1 MGDAPAV
8 RSERKGKI
16 FFGWWL
22 VMALFVILFNAA
34 GTGFYVFPVFIS
46 SLQAEFGWSMTQIS
60 AGVAIFA
67 IMMGVASPV
76 IGILIGRYGVRRT
89 MLVSGVL
96 SSLAYLG
103 FAVMQNLW
111 TLYAVLAVSGF
122 VVTGLTMLPAQ
133 TLVTNWFNKYRGRAL
148 GLAVLGPAAGG
159 FLLPPFNEFLIRLW
173 GWRFTWVFACII
185 LWVVVIPLVAVFVRS
200 RPSEMGL
207 SVDGIATRDEEG
219 EPTTSVLSGLPVRRA
234 VTSWTFWLLAVT
246 FVLQFAGVSALNFHL
261 VPFAE
266 QEAGFTSQQAA
277 LYFGL
282 TIGFSMFGNVLAG
295 WLADRI
301 RPQVVLALTGLLM
314 AIGPVA
320 LDLFIVRLGLRD
332 VNLLL
337 LHAIPYGIGFGG
349 NVTIAPVLI
358 GRCFGELN
366 FARISGIMGLAYAF
380 CVLVGI
386 PGGGYVFDRTG
397 SYEIV
402 LVATAIGCL
411 ISVGLSLLVQ
421 PARYHAE
428 FVREDRS
435 D

>member
-1 MGDAPAV
+1 MV
-8 RSERKGKI
+8 
-16 FFGWWL
+16 L
-22 VMALFVILFNAA
+22 ALFSILFNAA
-34 GTGFYVFPVFIS
+34 GTGYYVFPVFIGP
-46 SLQAEFGWSMTQIS
+46 LQAEFGWSMTEIS
-60 AGVAIFA
+60 FGVVVFA

-76 IGILIGRYGVRRT
+76 VGVCIGRYGVRRT
-89 MLVSGVL
+89 MLASGIL
-96 SSLAYLG
+96 ASLGYLG

-111 TLYAVLAVSGF
+111 TLYAVLALSGF
-122 VVTGLTMLPAQ
+122 VLTGLTMLPAQ
-133 TLVTNWFNKYRGRAL
+133 TLVTNWFDKYRGRAL

-159 FLLPPFNEFLIRLW
+159 FLLPPLNEFLIRFW
-173 GWRFTWVFACII
+173 GWRYTWVFSCVV
-185 LWVVVIPLVAVFVRS
+185 LWVLVIPLIAIFVRT

-207 SVDGIATRDEEG
+207 SVDGIATVDENG
-219 EPTTSVLSGLPVRRA
+219 EATTAVLRGLPVKRA
-234 VTSWTFWLLAVT
+234 VTSWTFGLLVVT

-282 TIGFSMFGNVLAG
+282 TIGFSMLGNVLAG
-295 WLADRI
+295 WLADRM

-314 AIGPVA
+314 AIGPAA
-320 LDLFIVRLGLRD
+320 LELFTVRLGLRE

-337 LHAIPYGIGFGG
+337 LHAIPYGIGFGM

-366 FARISGIMGLAYAF
+366 FAKISGIMGLAYAF

-386 PGGGYVFDRTG
+386 GGAGVIFDRTG

-411 ISVGLSLLVQ
+411 VSVGLSLLVQ

-428 FVREDRS
+428 FVIEDQIG
-435 D
+435 

>member
-1 MGDAPAV
+1 
-8 RSERKGKI
+8 
-16 FFGWWL
+16 
-22 VMALFVILFNAA
+22 
-34 GTGFYVFPVFIS
+34 
-46 SLQAEFGWSMTQIS
+46 
-60 AGVAIFA
+60 
-67 IMMGVASPV
+67 
-76 IGILIGRYGVRRT
+76 
-89 MLVSGVL
+89 MLASGVL
-96 SSLAYLG
+96 ASLGYLG

-122 VVTGLTMLPAQ
+122 VLTGLTMLPAQ
-133 TLVTNWFNKYRGRAL
+133 TLVTNWFDKYRGRAL

-159 FLLPPFNEFLIRLW
+159 FLLPPLYEFLIREW
-173 GWRFTWVFACII
+173 GWRFAWVFAGIV
-185 LWVVVIPLVAVFVRS
+185 LWVAVIPLIAIFVRT

-207 SVDGIATRDEEG
+207 AVDGLAPG
-219 EPTTSVLSGLPVRRA
+219 EKDGEVTTAVMSGLPVRRA
-234 VTSWTFWLLAVT
+234 VTSWTFGLLVVT

-282 TIGFSMFGNVLAG
+282 TIGFSMLGNVLAG
-295 WLADRI
+295 WLADRM
-301 RPQVVLALTGLLM
+301 RPQVVLALSGLLM
-314 AIGPVA
+314 AVGPAA
-320 LDLFIVRLGLRD
+320 LELFVVRLGLRD

-337 LHAIPYGIGFGG
+337 LHAIPYGIGFGM

-386 PGGGYVFDRTG
+386 GGAGIIFDRTG

-402 LVATAIGCL
+402 LVATAVGCL
-411 ISVGLSLLVQ
+411 ISVVLSLMVQ
-421 PARYHAE
+421 PGRYHAE
-428 FVREDRS
+428 FVSEEPS
-435 D
+435 S

>member
-8 RSERKGKI
+8 RSEREGKI

-76 IGILIGRYGVRRT
+76 IGIFIGRYGVRRT

-173 GWRFTWVFACII
+173 GWRFTWVFACIV

-314 AIGPVA
+314 AIGPAA

-411 ISVGLSLLVQ
+411 ISVVFSLMVQ

>member
-1 MGDAPAV
+1 V
-8 RSERKGKI
+8 RSEREGKI

-22 VMALFVILFNAA
+22 VIALFVILFNAA

-46 SLQAEFGWSMTQIS
+46 SFQAEFGWSMTQIS
-60 AGVAIFA
+60 AGIAIFA
-67 IMMGVASPV
+67 IMMGIASPV
-76 IGILIGRYGVRRT
+76 VGILIARFGVRRT
-89 MLVSGVL
+89 MLVSGAL
-96 SSLAYLG
+96 ASLGFLG
-103 FAVMQNLW
+103 FAGMQNLW
-111 TLYAVLAVSGF
+111 TLYAVLAISGF
-122 VVTGLTMLPAQ
+122 VLTGLTMLPAQ

-159 FLLPPFNEFLIRLW
+159 FLLPPLNEFLIRLW
-173 GWRFTWVFACII
+173 GWRFTWVFACIV
-185 LWVVVIPLVAVFVRS
+185 LWVLVIPLVAVFVRS

-207 SVDGIATRDEEG
+207 SVDGIAPGGDDG
-219 EPTTSVLSGLPVRRA
+219 EASTAVLSGLPVRRA
-234 VTSWTFWLLAVT
+234 VTSWTFGLLVVT

-277 LYFGL
+277 FYFGL
-282 TIGFSMFGNVLAG
+282 TIGFSMLGNLLAG
-295 WLADRI
+295 WLADRM

-314 AIGPVA
+314 AIGPAA
-320 LDLFIVRLGLRD
+320 LEIFVVRLGLRD

-337 LHAIPYGIGFGG
+337 LHAVPYGIGFGG

-386 PGGGYVFDRTG
+386 TGAGIIFDRTG

-402 LVATAIGCL
+402 LVATATGCL
-411 ISVGLSLLVQ
+411 ISVALSLLVQ

>member
-1 MGDAPAV
+1 MQQ
-8 RSERKGKI
+8 GKV
-16 FFGWWL
+16 FFGWW
-22 VMALFVILFNAA
+22 MALALFWILFNAA
-34 GTGFYVFPVFIS
+34 GMGFYTFPVFIGP
-46 SLQAEFGWSMTQIS
+46 LQAEFGWSMTQIS
-60 AGVAIFA
+60 AAVAVFA
-67 IMMGVASPV
+67 IVMGLASPV
-76 IGILIGRYGVRRT
+76 IGIMVGRYGVRRT
-89 MLVSGVL
+89 MLVSAVFA
-96 SSLAYLG
+96 SFAYLG

-122 VVTGLTMLPAQ
+122 VLTGLTMLPAQ
-133 TLVTNWFNKYRGRAL
+133 TLVTNWFDKYRGRAL
-148 GLAVLGPAAGG
+148 GLVVLGPAAGG
-159 FLLPPFNEFLIRLW
+159 FALPPFNEFLIRLW
-173 GWRFTWVFACII
+173 GWRFAWVFACIV
-185 LWVVVIPLVAVFVRS
+185 LWLVVIPLVAVFIRS

-207 SVDGIATRDEEG
+207 PVDGIAHRDEDG
-219 EPTTSVLSGLPVRRA
+219 EATPAGVSGLPVRRA
-234 VTSWTFWLLAVT
+234 VTSWTFGLLAVT

-277 LYFGL
+277 FYFGL
-282 TIGFSMFGNVLAG
+282 TIGFSMIGNVLAG
-295 WLADRI
+295 WLADRM

-314 AIGPVA
+314 AIGPAA
-320 LDLFIVRLGLRD
+320 LEVFVIRLGLRD

-380 CVLVGI
+380 CVLVGV
-386 PGGGYVFDRTG
+386 PGAGNVFDRTG

-402 LVATAIGCL
+402 LIATSIGCL
-411 ISVGLSLLVQ
+411 ISVVLSLMVQ

-428 FVREDRS
+428 FVSEAGS
-435 D
+435 G

>member
-1 MGDAPAV
+1 V
-8 RSERKGKI
+8 
-16 FFGWWL
+16 FFGWWMVL
-22 VMALFVILFNAA
+22 AVFLILFNAA

-60 AGVAIFA
+60 AAVAIFA

-76 IGILIGRYGVRRT
+76 VGILIGRFGVRRT
-89 MLVSGVL
+89 MLASAVL
-96 SSLAYLG
+96 ASLGYLG
-103 FAVMQNLW
+103 FAAMQNLW
-111 TLYAVLAVSGF
+111 TLYAVLALSGF
-122 VVTGLTMLPAQ
+122 VLTGLTMLPAQ
-133 TLVTNWFNKYRGRAL
+133 TLVTNWFDEYRGRAL

-159 FLLPPFNEFLIRLW
+159 FILPPLYEFLIREW
-173 GWRFTWVFACII
+173 GWRCAWVFACIV
-185 LWVVVIPLVAVFVRS
+185 LWLAVIPLIAIFVRT

-207 SVDGIATRDEEG
+207 LVDGIASGGEEG
-219 EPTTSVLSGLPVRRA
+219 RGGTGGVSGLPVKRA
-234 VTSWTFWLLAVT
+234 VTSWTFGLLVVT

-282 TIGFSMFGNVLAG
+282 TIGFSMLGNVFAG
-295 WLADRI
+295 WLVDRM
-301 RPQVVLALTGLLM
+301 RPQVVLAITGLLM
-314 AIGPVA
+314 AIGPAA
-320 LDLFIVRLGLRD
+320 LELFVVRLGLRD

-337 LHAIPYGIGFGG
+337 LHAIPYGIGFGM
-349 NVTIAPVLI
+349 NVTVAPVLI
-358 GRCFGELN
+358 GRCFGALH

-386 PGGGYVFDRTG
+386 PGAGNVFDRTG

-411 ISVGLSLLVQ
+411 VSVALSLMVQ
-421 PARYHAE
+421 PERYHAE
-428 FVREDRS
+428 FVREEAVA
-435 D
+435 

>member
-1 MGDAPAV
+1 M
-8 RSERKGKI
+8 
-16 FFGWWL
+16 FFGWWMVL
-22 VMALFVILFNAA
+22 AVFFILFNAA

-46 SLQAEFGWSMTQIS
+46 SLQSEFGWSMTVIS
-60 AGVAIFA
+60 GAVAVFA
-67 IMMGVASPV
+67 LMMGVASPMV
-76 IGILIGRYGVRRT
+76 GILIGRFGVRST
-89 MLVSGVL
+89 MLVSAVL
-96 SSLAYLG
+96 ASLAYLG

-111 TLYAVLAVSGF
+111 TLYAVLALSGF
-122 VVTGLTMLPAQ
+122 VLTGLTMLPAQ
-133 TLVTNWFNKYRGRAL
+133 TLVTNWFDKYRGRAL

-159 FLLPPFNEFLIRLW
+159 FLLPPLYEFLIREW
-173 GWRFTWVFACII
+173 GWRFAWVFAGIV
-185 LWVVVIPLVAVFVRS
+185 LWVAVIPLIAIFVRT

-207 SVDGIATRDEEG
+207 PVDGLAPGEKDGEAT
-219 EPTTSVLSGLPVRRA
+219 TAVVSGLPVRRA
-234 VTSWTFWLLAVT
+234 VTSWTFGLLVVT

-266 QEAGFTSQQAA
+266 QEAGFASQQAA

-282 TIGFSMFGNVLAG
+282 TIGFSMLGNVLAG
-295 WLADRI
+295 WLADRM
-301 RPQVVLALTGLLM
+301 RPQVVLALSGLLM
-314 AIGPVA
+314 AVGPAA
-320 LDLFIVRLGLRD
+320 LELFVVRLGLRD

-337 LHAIPYGIGFGG
+337 LHAIPYGIGFGM

-358 GRCFGELN
+358 GRCFGELH

-386 PGGGYVFDRTG
+386 GGAGIIFDRTG

-411 ISVGLSLLVQ
+411 ISVALSLLVE

-428 FVREDRS
+428 FASEEPS
-435 D
+435 S

>member
-1 MGDAPAV
+1 MKPRQQGRV
-8 RSERKGKI
+8 
-16 FFGWWL
+16 FFGWWMVL
-22 VMALFVILFNAA
+22 AVFLILFNAA

-46 SLQAEFGWSMTQIS
+46 SLQAEFGWSMTEIS
-60 AGVAIFA
+60 FGVVVFA

-76 IGILIGRYGVRRT
+76 VGILIGRYGVRST
-89 MLVSGVL
+89 MLASGVL
-96 SSLAYLG
+96 ASLGYLG
-103 FAVMQNLW
+103 FALMQNLW
-111 TLYAVLAVSGF
+111 TLYAILALSGF
-122 VVTGLTMLPAQ
+122 VLTGLTMLPAQ
-133 TLVTNWFNKYRGRAL
+133 TLVTNWFDRYRGRAL
-148 GLAVLGPAAGG
+148 GLAVLGPGAGG

-173 GWRFTWVFACII
+173 GWRYTWVFSCVV
-185 LWVVVIPLVAVFVRS
+185 LWVVVIPLIAIFVRT

-207 SVDGIATRDEEG
+207 PVDGIAPG
-219 EPTTSVLSGLPVRRA
+219 EKDGEAATAVMSGLPVRRA
-234 VTSWTFWLLAVT
+234 VTSWTFGLLVVT

-277 LYFGL
+277 FYFGL
-282 TIGFSMFGNVLAG
+282 TIGFSMPGNVFAG
-295 WLADRI
+295 WLADRM

-314 AIGPVA
+314 AIGPAA
-320 LDLFIVRLGLRD
+320 LELCFFRLGLRE

-337 LHAIPYGIGFGG
+337 LHAIPYGIGFGM

-358 GRCFGELN
+358 GRCFGELH

-386 PGGGYVFDRTG
+386 GGAGFIFDRTG

-402 LVATAIGCL
+402 FLATAIGCL
-411 ISVGLSLLVQ
+411 ISVVLSLLVQ

-428 FVREDRS
+428 FVREDRGGES
-435 D
+435 RLAG

>member
-8 RSERKGKI
+8 RSQREGKI

-173 GWRFTWVFACII
+173 GWRFTWVFACIV

-314 AIGPVA
+314 AIGPAA

-402 LVATAIGCL
+402 FVATAIGCL

-421 PARYHAE
+421 PSRYHAE

>member
-1 MGDAPAV
+1 V
-8 RSERKGKI
+8 RSEREGKI

-34 GTGFYVFPVFIS
+34 GTGFYVFPVFVS
-46 SLQAEFGWSMTQIS
+46 PLQAEFGWSMTQIS

-67 IMMGVASPV
+67 VMMGVASPIV
-76 IGILIGRYGVRRT
+76 GILIGRYGVRRT
-89 MLVSGVL
+89 MLVSAVL

-173 GWRFTWVFACII
+173 GWRFTWVFACIV
-185 LWVVVIPLVAVFVRS
+185 LWVVVIPLVAAFVRS

-207 SVDGIATRDEEG
+207 SVDGIATGEEDG
-219 EPTTSVLSGLPVRRA
+219 GTAPAAVSGLPVSRA
-234 VTSWTFWLLAVT
+234 ITSWTFWLLAVT

-282 TIGFSMFGNVLAG
+282 TIGFSMLGNVLAG

-314 AIGPVA
+314 AIGPAA

-380 CVLVGI
+380 CVLVGV
-386 PGGGYVFDRTG
+386 PGAGNVFDRTG
-397 SYEIV
+397 R
-402 LVATAIGCL
+402 
-411 ISVGLSLLVQ
+411 Q

-428 FVREDRS
+428 FVREERS